1 MVVVSLVIIISLLA
15 VISVQS
21 VKNHK
26 SEVPA
31 DFKSVMSPRLLLFAA
46 LMMSCDL
53 ICGGD
58 LHARLLFDLMLSLF
72 PMLIISDS
80 LKSHEPES
88 GTYVYFCVAQVVMS
102 VYYIM
107 CFLDLLPMFSA
118 RIFMTGT
125 SLTALAVI
133 SVFYAGIWN
142 RLREVKAVMKSGSVW
157 SFVCICVD
165 FIYMSVPVAV
175 MAISL
180 CLDLLLP
187 HTCSF
192 HYLLA
197 IILLFAELM
206 ALALRVIFDS
216 RFVLLQKQ
224 ENLIVESM
232 KISQIEVFGSNNEDE
247 QYKDIYE
254 RVVLL
259 FEMEKPFLKGELTIN
274 DIVKVVFSNKVYISR
289 AISHYTGR
297 NFRQFVNYHR
307 VMYSMELFRS
317 RPDLKVAELSALSG
331 FNTVVSFTMAF
342 RLFVNETPSEWCRKE
357 RTKLLKTKK

>member
-1 MVVVSLVIIISLLA
+1 MVVVSLVMIISLLA

-31 DFKSVMSPRLLLFAA
+31 DFKSIMSPRLLLFSA
-46 LMMSCDL
+46 LMMTCDL

-58 LHARLLFDLMLSLF
+58 LHSRLLFDLMLSLF
-72 PMLIISDS
+72 TMLTMSDS
-80 LKSHEPES
+80 LKNHDPES
-88 GTYVYFCVAQVVMS
+88 KVCAYYCVVQAVIS

-107 CFLDLLPMFSA
+107 CFFDLLPMA
-118 RIFMTGT
+118 PEKIFIAGT
-125 SLTALAVI
+125 CMAALSSI
-133 SVFYAGIWN
+133 SVFYAGIWK
-142 RLREVKAVMKSGSVW
+142 RLREIKAVMKSGSVW
-157 SFVCICVD
+157 SFVCVCVD
-165 FIYMSVPVAV
+165 FIYVSAPLAV
-175 MAISL
+175 L
-180 CLDLLLP
+180 TVFLGLKLLFP
-187 HTCSF
+187 HVCCF
-192 HYLLA
+192 PYLLA
-197 IILLFAELM
+197 VILLFAELM

-216 RFVLLQKQ
+216 RFVILQKQ

-232 KISQIEVFGSNNEDE
+232 KITQIDMFGNSNEDE

-274 DIVKVVFSNKVYISR
+274 DVVKVVFSNKVYISR

-307 VMYSMELFRS
+307 VMYSMNLFRS
-317 RPDLKVAELSALSG
+317 RPDLKVAELSAMSG